1 MTASCGCGA
10 IISSLFLC
18 TRNPSNDMLPM
29 TILWIPLKHQRY
41 ESVSVKDLARAVGAG
56 WTGPHHDY
64 VLALLHL
71 PGHKAAEIFFCC
83 PGQGVVPQKNNTYDR
98 AAARSCCLES
108 KRTNACTSHGRL
120 SKTLSSLL
128 ESSLFF

>member
-98 AAARSCCLES
+98 AAAADLVAWRAKEQ
-108 KRTNACTSHGRL
+108 
-120 SKTLSSLL
+120 TLAHHMPSLQDT
-128 ESSLFF
+128 FIT

>member
-64 VLALLHL
+64 VLALATYTWPQSRRDLLLL
-71 PGHKAAEIFFCC
+71 PRPGSGAAKEQYI
-83 PGQGVVPQKNNTYDR
+83 R
-98 AAARSCCLES
+98 
-108 KRTNACTSHGRL
+108 
-120 SKTLSSLL
+120 
-128 ESSLFF
+128 